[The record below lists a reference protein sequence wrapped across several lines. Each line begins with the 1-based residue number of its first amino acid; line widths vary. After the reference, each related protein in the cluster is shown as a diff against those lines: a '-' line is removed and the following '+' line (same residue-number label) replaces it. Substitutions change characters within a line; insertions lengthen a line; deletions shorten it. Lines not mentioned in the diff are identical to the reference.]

1 MRKEQLSLFTSFS
14 KNLSEKLTSRK
25 RIGNE
30 AEQQACKHLQSQGLI
45 LLDKNFSTKAGEVD
59 LIMRDGEALVFIEV
73 RYRKNTDFGGAAASI
88 TPKKQQ
94 RIIKASLAYQQ
105 KHYPQSSMR
114 FDVVAIEGDNRRLNW
129 IQNAFSGF

>member
-1 MRKEQLSLFTSFS
+1 MRKEQPSLFTSFS

-59 LIMRDGEALVFIEV
+59 LIMRDGETLVFIEV

-129 IQNAFSGF
+129 IQNAFGGF

>member
-1 MRKEQLSLFTSFS
+1 MRKKQLSLFTSFS

-59 LIMRDGEALVFIEV
+59 LIMRDGETLVFIEV

-105 KHYPQSSMR
+105 KHCPQSSMR

-129 IQNAFSGF
+129 IQNAFGGF